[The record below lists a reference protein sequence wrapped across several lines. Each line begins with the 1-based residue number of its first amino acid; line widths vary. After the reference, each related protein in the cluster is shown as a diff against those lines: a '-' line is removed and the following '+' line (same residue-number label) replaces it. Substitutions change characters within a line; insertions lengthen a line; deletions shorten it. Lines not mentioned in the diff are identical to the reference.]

1 MKTAIIYARH
11 LETRTNEKNIQQ
23 QILDCKEYAIR
34 NKYKIK
40 DIYWD
45 YLLNKQVKPIN
56 FEQVVKEMQS
66 NDKDTLIMCS
76 INILGRNTRE
86 IMQFIKML
94 TTHNKRLILLDQ
106 EGKRLLDL
114 QEIIKELIKNENRS
128 YLR

>member
-106 EGKRLLDL
+106 EGKRLFDL
-114 QEIIKELIKNENRS
+114 QEIIKELIKNENCSNIR
-128 YLR
+128 

>member
-11 LETRTNEKNIQQ
+11 LETRKNEKNIQQ
-23 QILDCKEYAIR
+23 QLLDCKEYAIR

>member
-76 INILGRNTRE
+76 INIL
-86 IMQFIKML
+86 F
-94 TTHNKRLILLDQ
+94 H
-106 EGKRLLDL
+106 
-114 QEIIKELIKNENRS
+114 S
-128 YLR
+128 YLSD

>member
-76 INILGRNTRE
+76 INILGRNTKE
-86 IMQFIKML
+86 IMQFIKMINK
-94 TTHNKRLILLDQ
+94 HSKRLILLDQ
-106 EGKRLLDL
+106 EGKQLLDL

>member
-11 LETRTNEKNIQQ
+11 LETRKNEKNIQQ
-23 QILDCKEYAIR
+23 QLLDCKEYAIR

-94 TTHNKRLILLDQ
+94 KTHNKRLILLDQ